1 MDCYK
6 TMNSDRIYKISFD
19 NYEKDPGFDE
29 PYFVNDT
36 CYALCPACDNPIQ
49 ICALYKKKENSPKPY
64 GRHTGKDIKD
74 FAPFDSQKYDF
85 CPYASHRKGYNNYD
99 ELIKDDI
106 DQSTIEALELLR
118 DNFDKVI
125 YLVKKESGIKISNNF
140 AKEMLVSFLGNGNE
154 NAGYLFYY
162 FNKTN
167 FPYLFAYRCK
177 DFSLRGRYINTEA
190 PLYNIL
196 KERNVKFSKD
206 GQYLVSF
213 AENPQSY
220 VFSFIHYKIETIE
233 GDIHET
239 VKFCIFDKQRNI
251 IFERKI
257 IIDLAYINNL
267 IKMENFKRNE
277 ELLNVAKE
285 LINERLEILQA

>member
-6 TMNSDRIYKISFD
+6 TMNSDRIYKISIE
-19 NYEKDPGFDE
+19 NYQKDPGFDE
-29 PYFVNDT
+29 PYFVNNA

-49 ICALYKKKENSPKPY
+49 LCALYNRNENSPKPY
-64 GRHTGKDIKD
+64 GRHTGKDITD
-74 FAPFDSQKYDF
+74 FAPFDNQKYNF
-85 CPYASHRKGYNNYD
+85 CPYASHARGYNNYD
-99 ELIKDDI
+99 ELIKDGI
-106 DQSTIEALELLR
+106 DNSTIEALEALR
-118 DNFDKVI
+118 DNYDKVI
-125 YLVKKESGIKISNNF
+125 YLLKKESGIRISNNL
-140 AKEMLVSFLGNGNE
+140 AKEMLISFLGNGNE

-167 FPYLFAYRCK
+167 FPYVFANMCR
-177 DFSLRGRYINTEA
+177 DFSLKGRYINTET

-233 GDIHET
+233 GDTYET
-239 VKFCIFDKQRNI
+239 VKFCIFDSHRNI
-251 IFERKI
+251 IFEKRI

-277 ELLNVAKE
+277 ELLDIAKE